1 MEDFFAE
8 PALHSIEASG
18 VRKGELAGGVSI
30 EREGPARFREWL
42 DDVSDD
48 REARP
53 PEVLQPGVLLIVL
66 MLLCSCGPR
75 STEPALHRPAIRLTD
90 WLGRE
95 VELGAPAGRV
105 VSLAPSNTEIL
116 FALEAGDRL
125 VARDELSD
133 YPAGVERIPSLGS
146 LYPKVEAEAIVLLA
160 PDLVL
165 AAGMTSPDDVK
176 ALARLGLVVYSTS
189 IAADLGDIY
198 RDIAAVGALV
208 GEAER
213 SRRLVEELETR
224 VEEVRSRTSR
234 ARKRKVFYEI
244 DATDPSKP
252 WTAGPGSFIDQLLEL
267 AGGINVARAG
277 PDRYFQISLEELLVE
292 DPAVIILGSS
302 TYGGQTSELVAVR
315 HGWWGMSA
323 VKTGAVHAFDDRLVS
338 RPGPRVVDGLEVL
351 ARLLHPTAFP

>member
-1 MEDFFAE
+1 MRTLESRRAFQARYLPQSGWEAASTLVLSLCAIAFLAACAPESNE
-8 PALHSIEASG
+8 PA
-18 VRKGELAGGVSI
+18 
-30 EREGPARFREWL
+30 PQ
-42 DDVSDD
+42 D
-48 REARP
+48 
-53 PEVLQPGVLLIVL
+53 
-66 MLLCSCGPR
+66 
-75 STEPALHRPAIRLTD
+75 PALRLTD

-95 VELGAPAGRV
+95 VALAAPARRV

-133 YPAGVERIPSLGS
+133 HPSGVERIQSLGS

-213 SRRLVEELETR
+213 GRRLIDALEAR
-224 VEEVRSRTSR
+224 VEEVRSRTSGEE
-234 ARKRKVFYEI
+234 KRKVFYEI

-252 WTAGPGSFIDQLLEL
+252 WTAGPGSFIDQLLAL

-277 PDRYFQISLEELLVE
+277 PDRYFQLSLEELLAQ

-302 TYGGQTSELVAVR
+302 TYGGQTLELVAAR
-315 HGWWGMSA
+315 HGWRGISA
-323 VKTGAVHAFDDRLVS
+323 VKSGSVYAFDDKLVS
-338 RPGPRVVDGLEVL
+338 RPGPRVVEGLEVL
-351 ARLLHPTAFP
+351 ARLLHPAAF